1 MNNLK
6 LVVSAISG
14 EIYLTKILK
23 SGLMSEQRKEFGKET
38 RRATMEWFM
47 NTNTKQVAMVA
58 DSGTKVYLF
67 HTNNAEKAERILTI
81 LREGETNEN
90 E

>member
-6 LVVSAISG
+6 LVVAAISG

-23 SGLMSEQRKEFGKET
+23 SGQIGSQRKEFGKET

-47 NTNTKQVAMVA
+47 VSKTKQVAMVA
-58 DSGTKVYLF
+58 DNGSKVYLF
-67 HTNNAEKAERILTI
+67 HTADSDKADRILAI
-81 LREGETNEN
+81 LKEGEEKQ
-90 E
+90 